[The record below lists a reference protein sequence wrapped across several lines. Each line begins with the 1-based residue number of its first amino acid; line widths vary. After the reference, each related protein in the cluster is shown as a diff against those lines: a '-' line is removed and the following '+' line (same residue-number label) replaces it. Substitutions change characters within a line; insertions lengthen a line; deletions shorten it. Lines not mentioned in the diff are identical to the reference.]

1 MIKVA
6 PSILSAD
13 PANLMKDVEQ
23 VQGADYLHVDVMDGS
38 FVPNLSFGLNTVK
51 GLAQDCDIKLDVHLM
66 IQNPENYVE
75 QFAQAGASIIGVHV
89 ESTQHIARA
98 IQLIKQAGAQAE
110 VVVNPGT
117 PLTELEELLLEVDQV
132 LIMSVNPGFGGQ
144 KFLESSISKVKR
156 LSALRQARG
165 LEFDIEIDGG
175 ISDQNVKQVY
185 DAGVD
190 VAVAGSYI
198 FNAPD
203 YTKQVQT
210 LKDLTK

>member
-13 PANLMKDVEQ
+13 PANLMKDVNQ
-23 VQGADYLHVDVMDGS
+23 VQGVDYLHVDVMDGS

-51 GLAQDCDIKLDVHLM
+51 GLAKDCDIKLDVHLM
-66 IQNPENYVE
+66 IQDPENYVE

-117 PLTELEELLLEVDQV
+117 PLTELEELLPEVDQV

-144 KFLESSISKVKR
+144 KFLESSVSKVKR

-198 FNAPD
+198 FNAAD

>member
-117 PLTELEELLLEVDQV
+117 PLTELEELLPEVDQV

-190 VAVAGSYI
+190 VVVAGSYI

>member
-13 PANLMKDVEQ
+13 PANLMGDINKVE
-23 VQGADYLHVDVMDGS
+23 GADYLHVDVMDGS
-38 FVPNLSFGLNTVK
+38 FVPNLSFGLNTVQ
-51 GLAQDCDIKLDVHLM
+51 GLSKDTDIKLDVHLM

-75 QFAQAGASIIGVHV
+75 QFVKAGASIVGVHV

-98 IQLIKQAGAQAE
+98 IQIIKNAGARAE

-117 PLTELEELLLEVDQV
+117 PLTELEELLPEIDQV

-175 ISDQNVKQVY
+175 ISDKNIKAVY

-190 VAVAGSYI
+190 VAVAGSYV
-198 FNAPD
+198 FGSED
-203 YTKQVQT
+203 YTKQVQL
-210 LKDLTK
+210 LKELTK

>member
-89 ESTQHIARA
+89 ESTQHIAWA

-117 PLTELEELLLEVDQV
+117 PLTELEELLPEVDQV

>member
-13 PANLMKDVEQ
+13 PANLMKDVNQ

-51 GLAQDCDIKLDVHLM
+51 GLAKDCDIKLDVHLM

-117 PLTELEELLLEVDQV
+117 PLTELEELLPEVDQV

-144 KFLESSISKVKR
+144 KFLESSVSKVKR

-198 FNAPD
+198 FNAAD

>member
-13 PANLMKDVEQ
+13 PANLMKDVNQ
-23 VQGADYLHVDVMDGS
+23 VQGVDYLHVDVMDGS

-51 GLAQDCDIKLDVHLM
+51 GLAKDCDIKLDVHLM

-75 QFAQAGASIIGVHV
+75 QFSQAGASIIGVHV

-117 PLTELEELLLEVDQV
+117 PLTELEELLPEVDQV

-144 KFLESSISKVKR
+144 KFLESSVSKVKR

-198 FNAPD
+198 FNAAD

>member
-13 PANLMKDVEQ
+13 PANLMGDINKVE
-23 VQGADYLHVDVMDGS
+23 GADYLHVDVMDGS
-38 FVPNLSFGLNTVK
+38 FVPNLSFGLNTVQ
-51 GLAQDCDIKLDVHLM
+51 GLSKDTDIKLDVHLM

-75 QFAQAGASIIGVHV
+75 QFVKASASIVGVHV

-98 IQLIKQAGAQAE
+98 IQIIKNAGARAE

-117 PLTELEELLLEVDQV
+117 PLTELEELLPEIDQV

-175 ISDQNVKQVY
+175 ISDKNIKAVY

-190 VAVAGSYI
+190 VAVAGSYV
-198 FNAPD
+198 FGAED
-203 YTKQVQT
+203 YTKQVQL
-210 LKDLTK
+210 LKELTK

>member
-13 PANLMKDVEQ
+13 PANLMGDINKVE
-23 VQGADYLHVDVMDGS
+23 GADYLHVDVMDGS
-38 FVPNLSFGLNTVK
+38 FVPNLSFGLNTVQ
-51 GLAQDCDIKLDVHLM
+51 GLSKDTDIKLDVHLM

-75 QFAQAGASIIGVHV
+75 QFVKAGASIVGVHV

-98 IQLIKQAGAQAE
+98 IQIIKNAGARAE

-117 PLTELEELLLEVDQV
+117 PLTELEELLPEIDQV

-175 ISDQNVKQVY
+175 ISDKNIKAVY

-190 VAVAGSYI
+190 VDVAGSYV
-198 FNAPD
+198 FGAED
-203 YTKQVQT
+203 YTKQVQL
-210 LKDLTK
+210 LKELTK

>member
-13 PANLMKDVEQ
+13 PANLMGDINKVE
-23 VQGADYLHVDVMDGS
+23 GADYLHVDVMDGS
-38 FVPNLSFGLNTVK
+38 FVPNLSFGLNTVQ
-51 GLAQDCDIKLDVHLM
+51 GLSKDTDVKLDVHLM

-75 QFAQAGASIIGVHV
+75 QFVKAGASIVGVHV

-98 IQLIKQAGAQAE
+98 IQIIKNAGARAE

-117 PLTELEELLLEVDQV
+117 PLTELEELLPEIDQV

-175 ISDQNVKQVY
+175 ISDKNIKAVY

-190 VAVAGSYI
+190 VAVAGSYV
-198 FNAPD
+198 FGAED
-203 YTKQVQT
+203 YTKQVQL
-210 LKDLTK
+210 LKELTK

>member
-13 PANLMKDVEQ
+13 PANLMGDINKVE
-23 VQGADYLHVDVMDGS
+23 GADYLHVDVMDGS
-38 FVPNLSFGLNTVK
+38 FVPNLSFGLNTVQ
-51 GLAQDCDIKLDVHLM
+51 GLSKDTDIKLDVHLM

-75 QFAQAGASIIGVHV
+75 QFVKAGASIVGVHV

-98 IQLIKQAGAQAE
+98 IQIIKNAGARAE

-117 PLTELEELLLEVDQV
+117 PLTELEELLPEIDQV

-175 ISDQNVKQVY
+175 ISDKNIKAVY
-185 DAGVD
+185 DAGVH
-190 VAVAGSYI
+190 VAVAGSYV
-198 FNAPD
+198 FGAED
-203 YTKQVQT
+203 YTKQVQL
-210 LKDLTK
+210 LKELTK

>member
-6 PSILSAD
+6 PSILSAN
-13 PANLMKDVEQ
+13 PANLMDDINK

-38 FVPNLSFGLNTVK
+38 FVPNLSYGLNTVE
-51 GLAQDCDIKLDVHLM
+51 GLAKSTDIKLDVHLM

-75 QFAQAGASIIGVHV
+75 KFVKAGASIVGVHV

-98 IQLIKQAGAQAE
+98 IQIIKNAGAQAE
-110 VVVNPGT
+110 VVINPGT
-117 PLTELEELLLEVDQV
+117 PLTALEELLPEVDQV

-144 KFLESSISKVKR
+144 KFLETSISKVKR

-175 ISDQNVKQVY
+175 IGEQNVRAVY

-190 VAVAGSYI
+190 VAVAGSYV
-198 FNAPD
+198 FDAED
-203 YTKQVQT
+203 YSKQVQT

>member
-117 PLTELEELLLEVDQV
+117 PLTELEELLPEVDQV

-156 LSALRQARG
+156 LSALRQACG

>member
-1 MIKVA
+1 MIKVV

-117 PLTELEELLLEVDQV
+117 PLTELEELLPEVDQV

>member
-13 PANLMKDVEQ
+13 PANLMGDINKVE
-23 VQGADYLHVDVMDGS
+23 GADYLHVDVMDGS
-38 FVPNLSFGLNTVK
+38 FVPNLSFGLNTVQ
-51 GLAQDCDIKLDVHLM
+51 GLSKDTDIKLDVHLM

-75 QFAQAGASIIGVHV
+75 QFVKAGASIVGVHV

-98 IQLIKQAGAQAE
+98 IQIIKNAGARTE

-117 PLTELEELLLEVDQV
+117 PLTELEELLPEIDQV

-175 ISDQNVKQVY
+175 ISDKNIKAVY

-190 VAVAGSYI
+190 VAVAGSYV
-198 FNAPD
+198 FGAED
-203 YTKQVQT
+203 YTKQVQL
-210 LKDLTK
+210 LKELTK

>member
-51 GLAQDCDIKLDVHLM
+51 GLAQDCDIKLDVHL
-66 IQNPENYVE
+66 I
-75 QFAQAGASIIGVHV
+75 
-89 ESTQHIARA
+89 
-98 IQLIKQAGAQAE
+98 
-110 VVVNPGT
+110 
-117 PLTELEELLLEVDQV
+117 
-132 LIMSVNPGFGGQ
+132 
-144 KFLESSISKVKR
+144 
-156 LSALRQARG
+156 
-165 LEFDIEIDGG
+165 
-175 ISDQNVKQVY
+175 KQVY

>member
-13 PANLMKDVEQ
+13 PANLMGDINKVE
-23 VQGADYLHVDVMDGS
+23 GADYLHVDVMDGS
-38 FVPNLSFGLNTVK
+38 FVPNLSFGLNTVQ
-51 GLAQDCDIKLDVHLM
+51 GLSKDTDIKLDVHLM
-66 IQNPENYVE
+66 IQKPENYVE
-75 QFAQAGASIIGVHV
+75 QFVKAGASIVGVHV

-98 IQLIKQAGAQAE
+98 IQIIKNAGARAE

-117 PLTELEELLLEVDQV
+117 PLTELEELLPEIDQV

-175 ISDQNVKQVY
+175 ISDKNIKAVY

-190 VAVAGSYI
+190 VAVAGSYV
-198 FNAPD
+198 FGAED
-203 YTKQVQT
+203 YTKQVQL
-210 LKDLTK
+210 LKELTK

>member
-13 PANLMKDVEQ
+13 PANLMKDVNQ
-23 VQGADYLHVDVMDGS
+23 VQGVDYLHVDVMDGS

-51 GLAQDCDIKLDVHLM
+51 GLAKDCDIKLDVHLM

-117 PLTELEELLLEVDQV
+117 PLTELEELLPEVDQV

-144 KFLESSISKVKR
+144 KFLESSVSKVKR

-198 FNAPD
+198 FNAAD

>member
-13 PANLMKDVEQ
+13 PANLMGDINKVE
-23 VQGADYLHVDVMDGS
+23 GADYLHVDVMDGS
-38 FVPNLSFGLNTVK
+38 FVPNLSFGLNTVQ
-51 GLAQDCDIKLDVHLM
+51 GLSKDTDIKLDVHLM

-75 QFAQAGASIIGVHV
+75 QFVKAGASIVGVHV

-98 IQLIKQAGAQAE
+98 IQIIKNAGARAE

-117 PLTELEELLLEVDQV
+117 PLTELEELLPKIDQV

-175 ISDQNVKQVY
+175 ISDKNIKAVY

-190 VAVAGSYI
+190 VAVAGSYV
-198 FNAPD
+198 FGAED
-203 YTKQVQT
+203 YTKQVQL
-210 LKDLTK
+210 LKELTK

>member
-117 PLTELEELLLEVDQV
+117 PLTELEELLPEVDQV

-156 LSALRQARG
+156 LSALRQPRG

>member
-13 PANLMKDVEQ
+13 PANLMGDINKVE
-23 VQGADYLHVDVMDGS
+23 GADYLHVDVMDGS
-38 FVPNLSFGLNTVK
+38 FVPNLSFGLNTVQ
-51 GLAQDCDIKLDVHLM
+51 GLSKDTDIKLDVHLM

-75 QFAQAGASIIGVHV
+75 QFVKAGASIVGVHV

-98 IQLIKQAGAQAE
+98 IQIIKNAGARAE

-117 PLTELEELLLEVDQV
+117 PLTELEELLPEIDQV

-175 ISDQNVKQVY
+175 ISDKNIKAVY

-190 VAVAGSYI
+190 VAVAGSYV
-198 FNAPD
+198 FGAED
-203 YTKQVQT
+203 YTKQVQ
-210 LKDLTK
+210 LL

>member
-6 PSILSAD
+6 PSILSAN
-13 PANLMKDVEQ
+13 PANLMEDINQVE
-23 VQGADYLHVDVMDGS
+23 GADYLHVDVMDGS
-38 FVPNLSFGLNTVK
+38 FVPNLSYGLNTVA
-51 GLAQDCDIKLDVHLM
+51 GLAKSTNIKLDVHLM
-66 IQNPENYVE
+66 IQDPERYVE
-75 QFAQAGASIIGVHV
+75 QFVQAGASIVGVHV

-98 IQLIKQAGAQAE
+98 IQIIKNAGVQAE
-110 VVVNPGT
+110 VVINPGT
-117 PLTELEELLLEVDQV
+117 PLTELEEVLPEVDQV

-156 LSALRQARG
+156 LSDLRQARG

-175 ISDQNVKQVY
+175 ISDQNVKVVY

-190 VAVAGSYI
+190 VAVAGSYV
-198 FNAPD
+198 FDAAD
-203 YTKQVQT
+203 YSKQVQV

>member
-13 PANLMKDVEQ
+13 PANLMGDINKVE
-23 VQGADYLHVDVMDGS
+23 GADYLHVDVMDGS
-38 FVPNLSFGLNTVK
+38 FVPNLSFGLNTVQ
-51 GLAQDCDIKLDVHLM
+51 GLSKDTDIKLDVHLM

-75 QFAQAGASIIGVHV
+75 QFVKAGASIVGVHV

-98 IQLIKQAGAQAE
+98 IQIIKNAGARAE

-117 PLTELEELLLEVDQV
+117 PLTELEEPLPEIDQV

-175 ISDQNVKQVY
+175 ISDKNIKAVY

-190 VAVAGSYI
+190 VAVAGSYV
-198 FNAPD
+198 FGAED
-203 YTKQVQT
+203 YTKQVQL
-210 LKDLTK
+210 LKELTK

>member
-13 PANLMKDVEQ
+13 PANLMKDVNQ

-51 GLAQDCDIKLDVHLM
+51 GLAKDCNIKLDVHLM

-117 PLTELEELLLEVDQV
+117 PLTELEELLPEVDQV

-144 KFLESSISKVKR
+144 KFLESSVSKVKR

-198 FNAPD
+198 FNAAD

>member
-1 MIKVA
+1 M
-6 PSILSAD
+6 
-13 PANLMKDVEQ
+13 
-23 VQGADYLHVDVMDGS
+23 
-38 FVPNLSFGLNTVK
+38 
-51 GLAQDCDIKLDVHLM
+51 
-66 IQNPENYVE
+66 E

-117 PLTELEELLLEVDQV
+117 PLTELEELLPEVDQV

>member
-13 PANLMKDVEQ
+13 PANLMGDINKVE
-23 VQGADYLHVDVMDGS
+23 GADYLHVDVMDGS
-38 FVPNLSFGLNTVK
+38 FVPNLSFGLNTVQ
-51 GLAQDCDIKLDVHLM
+51 GLSKDTDIKLDVHLM

-75 QFAQAGASIIGVHV
+75 QFVKAGASIVGVHV

-98 IQLIKQAGAQAE
+98 IQIIKNAGARAE

-117 PLTELEELLLEVDQV
+117 PLTELEELLPEIDQV

-156 LSALRQARG
+156 ISALRQARG

-175 ISDQNVKQVY
+175 ISDKNIKAVY

-190 VAVAGSYI
+190 VAVAGSYV
-198 FNAPD
+198 FGAED
-203 YTKQVQT
+203 YTKQVQL
-210 LKDLTK
+210 LKELTK

>member
-13 PANLMKDVEQ
+13 PANLMGDINKVER
-23 VQGADYLHVDVMDGS
+23 ADYLHVDVMDGS
-38 FVPNLSFGLNTVK
+38 FVPNLSFGLNTVQ
-51 GLAQDCDIKLDVHLM
+51 GLSKDTDIKLDVHLM

-75 QFAQAGASIIGVHV
+75 QFVKAGASIVGVHV

-98 IQLIKQAGAQAE
+98 IQIIKNAGARAE

-117 PLTELEELLLEVDQV
+117 PLTELEELLPEIDQV

-175 ISDQNVKQVY
+175 ISDKNIKAVY

-190 VAVAGSYI
+190 VAVAGSYV
-198 FNAPD
+198 FGAED
-203 YTKQVQT
+203 YTKQVQ
-210 LKDLTK
+210 LLRELTK

>member
-13 PANLMKDVEQ
+13 PANLMGDINKVE
-23 VQGADYLHVDVMDGS
+23 GADYLHVDVMDGS
-38 FVPNLSFGLNTVK
+38 FVPNLSFGLNTVV
-51 GLAQDCDIKLDVHLM
+51 GLSKNTDIKLDVHLM

-75 QFAQAGASIIGVHV
+75 QFVKAGASIVGVHV

-98 IQLIKQAGAQAE
+98 IQIIKNAGAQAE
-110 VVVNPGT
+110 VVINPGT
-117 PLTELEELLLEVDQV
+117 PLTELEELLPEVDQV

-175 ISDQNVKQVY
+175 ISDKNVKAVY

-190 VAVAGSYI
+190 VAVAGSYV
-198 FNAPD
+198 FGAED
-203 YTKQVQT
+203 YSKQVQL

>member
-1 MIKVA
+1 
-6 PSILSAD
+6 
-13 PANLMKDVEQ
+13 
-23 VQGADYLHVDVMDGS
+23 VQG
-38 FVPNLSFGLNTVK
+38 LSKDT
-51 GLAQDCDIKLDVHLM
+51 DIKLDVHLM

-75 QFAQAGASIIGVHV
+75 QFVKAGASIVGVHV

-98 IQLIKQAGAQAE
+98 IQIIKNAGARAE

-117 PLTELEELLLEVDQV
+117 PLTELEELLPEIDQV

-175 ISDQNVKQVY
+175 ISDKNIKAVY

-190 VAVAGSYI
+190 VAVAGSYV
-198 FNAPD
+198 FGAED
-203 YTKQVQT
+203 YTKQVQL
-210 LKDLTK
+210 LKELTK

>member
-13 PANLMKDVEQ
+13 PANLMGDINKVE
-23 VQGADYLHVDVMDGS
+23 GADYLHVDVMDGS
-38 FVPNLSFGLNTVK
+38 FVPNLSFGLNTVQ
-51 GLAQDCDIKLDVHLM
+51 GLSKDSDIKLDVHLM

-75 QFAQAGASIIGVHV
+75 QFVKAGASIVGVHV

-98 IQLIKQAGAQAE
+98 IQIIKNAGARAE

-117 PLTELEELLLEVDQV
+117 PLTELEELLPEIDQV

-175 ISDQNVKQVY
+175 ISDKNIKAVY

-190 VAVAGSYI
+190 VAVAGSYV
-198 FNAPD
+198 FGAED
-203 YTKQVQT
+203 YTKQVQL
-210 LKDLTK
+210 LKELTK

>member
-13 PANLMKDVEQ
+13 PANLMGDINKVE
-23 VQGADYLHVDVMDGS
+23 GADYLHVDVMDGS
-38 FVPNLSFGLNTVK
+38 FVPNLSFGLNTVQ
-51 GLAQDCDIKLDVHLM
+51 GLSKDTDIKLDVHLM

-75 QFAQAGASIIGVHV
+75 QFVKAGASIVGVHV

-98 IQLIKQAGAQAE
+98 IQIIKNAGARAE

-117 PLTELEELLLEVDQV
+117 PLTELEELLPEIDQV
-132 LIMSVNPGFGGQ
+132 LIISVNPGFGGQ

-175 ISDQNVKQVY
+175 ISDKNIKAVY

-190 VAVAGSYI
+190 VAVAGSYV
-198 FNAPD
+198 FGAED
-203 YTKQVQT
+203 YTKQVQL
-210 LKDLTK
+210 LKELTK

>member
-1 MIKVA
+1 M
-6 PSILSAD
+6 
-13 PANLMKDVEQ
+13 
-23 VQGADYLHVDVMDGS
+23 
-38 FVPNLSFGLNTVK
+38 
-51 GLAQDCDIKLDVHLM
+51 
-66 IQNPENYVE
+66 
-75 QFAQAGASIIGVHV
+75 
-89 ESTQHIARA
+89 
-98 IQLIKQAGAQAE
+98 
-110 VVVNPGT
+110 
-117 PLTELEELLLEVDQV
+117 
-132 LIMSVNPGFGGQ
+132 
-144 KFLESSISKVKR
+144 ESSISKVKR

>member
-117 PLTELEELLLEVDQV
+117 PLTELEKLLPEVDQV

>member
-13 PANLMKDVEQ
+13 PANLMGDINKVE
-23 VQGADYLHVDVMDGS
+23 GADYLHVDVMDGS
-38 FVPNLSFGLNTVK
+38 FVHNLSFGLNTVQ
-51 GLAQDCDIKLDVHLM
+51 GLSKDTDIKLDVHLM

-75 QFAQAGASIIGVHV
+75 QFVKAGASIVGVHV

-98 IQLIKQAGAQAE
+98 IQIIKNAGARAE

-117 PLTELEELLLEVDQV
+117 PLTELEELLPEIDQV

-175 ISDQNVKQVY
+175 ISDKNIKAVY

-190 VAVAGSYI
+190 VAVAGSYV
-198 FNAPD
+198 FGAED
-203 YTKQVQT
+203 YTKQVQL
-210 LKDLTK
+210 LKELTK

>member
-13 PANLMKDVEQ
+13 PANLMKDVNQ

-51 GLAQDCDIKLDVHLM
+51 GLAKDCDIKLDVHLM

-75 QFAQAGASIIGVHV
+75 QFAQAEASIIGVHV

-117 PLTELEELLLEVDQV
+117 PLTELEELLPEVDQV

-198 FNAPD
+198 FNAAD

>member
-13 PANLMKDVEQ
+13 PANLMKHVEQ

-117 PLTELEELLLEVDQV
+117 PLTELEELLPEVDQV

>member
-6 PSILSAD
+6 PSILSAN
-13 PANLMKDVEQ
+13 PANLMDDINK

-38 FVPNLSFGLNTVK
+38 FVPNLSYGLNTVE
-51 GLAQDCDIKLDVHLM
+51 GLAKSTDIKLDVHLM

-75 QFAQAGASIIGVHV
+75 KFVKAGASIVGVHV

-98 IQLIKQAGAQAE
+98 IQIIKNAGAQAE
-110 VVVNPGT
+110 VVINPGT
-117 PLTELEELLLEVDQV
+117 PLTALEELLPEVDQV

-144 KFLESSISKVKR
+144 KFLETSISKVKR

-175 ISDQNVKQVY
+175 IGEQNVRAVY

-190 VAVAGSYI
+190 VAVAGSYV
-198 FNAPD
+198 FDAED
-203 YTKQVQT
+203 YSKQVQT
-210 LKDLTK
+210 LRDLTK

>member
-13 PANLMKDVEQ
+13 PANLMGDINKVE
-23 VQGADYLHVDVMDGS
+23 GADYLHVDVMDGS
-38 FVPNLSFGLNTVK
+38 FVPNLSFGLTTVQ
-51 GLAQDCDIKLDVHLM
+51 GLSKDTDIKLDVHLM

-75 QFAQAGASIIGVHV
+75 QFVKAGASIVGVHV

-98 IQLIKQAGAQAE
+98 IQIIKNAGARAE

-117 PLTELEELLLEVDQV
+117 PLTELEELLPEIDQV

-175 ISDQNVKQVY
+175 ISDKNIKAVY

-190 VAVAGSYI
+190 VAVAGSYV
-198 FNAPD
+198 FGAED
-203 YTKQVQT
+203 YTKQVQL
-210 LKDLTK
+210 LKELTK